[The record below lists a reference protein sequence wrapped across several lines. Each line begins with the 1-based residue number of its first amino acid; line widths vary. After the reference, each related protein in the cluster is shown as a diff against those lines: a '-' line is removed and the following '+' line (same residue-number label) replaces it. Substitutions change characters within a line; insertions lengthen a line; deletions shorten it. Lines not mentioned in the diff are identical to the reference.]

1 MTSDQLADLEVLR
14 EARDFLDLHAD
25 ALKAINSTPAR
36 AALDAMI
43 QAVDL
48 HHAGQIKATHDAEGL
63 TAVKRALHARLRN
76 EIGRI
81 LDIVRARADK
91 MPLLATRRK
100 PSPRTSDRTLI
111 ADGGAV
117 VKSLESYRAELA
129 HEGAGEHVVENL
141 AALVQEFERACAAR
155 SLSWGLRTKATTG
168 IRDALQRGFL
178 EITVLRAL
186 FNDQSANH
194 RRLFAGWANLTRHAE
209 RVTLPAESRRLT
221 AGAQPPQ
228 RALPPA
234 PSDSGSDPAPEPG
247 PVRPVLPAPETKSGV
262 IGRVAKFFRTES

>member
-1 MTSDQLADLEVLR
+1 MTSEQLADLQVLR
-14 EARDFLDLHAD
+14 DARDFLDLHAD
-25 ALKAINSTPAR
+25 ALEAINNTPAR
-36 AALDAMI
+36 ASLDVMI

-81 LDIVRARADK
+81 LDIVHARADK
-91 MPLLATRRK
+91 MPLLVTRKK
-100 PSPRTSDRTLI
+100 PSPRASDRTLI

-155 SLSWGLRTKATTG
+155 SLSWGLRTKATSG
-168 IRDALQRGFL
+168 IRSGLQQGFL
-178 EITVLRAL
+178 EVKVLRSL
-186 FNDQSANH
+186 FNDESADH
-194 RRLFAGWANLTRHAE
+194 RRLLAGWARLTRHAE
-209 RVTLPAESRRLT
+209 RIAPPAERRRLK
-221 AGAQPPQ
+221 AGAQSRQP
-228 RALPPA
+228 ALPPA
-234 PSDSGSDPAPEPG
+234 PSDSGSDGALEPG
-247 PVRPVLPAPETKSGV
+247 TARPALPAPEAESGV
-262 IGRVAKFFRTES
+262 IGRVAKFFRTET